1 MRDDGVPVWGVRE
14 LASVLTADDVIQ
26 AVKTALVD
34 LWRGEIRCPPPSQL
48 TFDDPS
54 GDCHIKSAQARN
66 GAHFSVKVATGFYDN
81 PRRGLPVNNGIV
93 LLFDARTG
101 IPSAIFQDHGWI
113 TSWRTAAA
121 GALAAQT
128 VARRG
133 CRLGIVGTG
142 HQAFLQALWISRL
155 LQAQS
160 VAIVGRSVEAV
171 DRLAERLAEHQV
183 IAANGQNLGSLVESC
198 DVIVLCTSAQEALL
212 HGSDLRPG
220 LSVISLGADGH
231 GKSELAASVFSA
243 VDRIAVDD
251 HAQCLANGDYGRA
264 VKVAPG
270 LVKPVSMLGELWAH
284 DDPLRRQDSD
294 SVVITLTGSGA
305 QDLALAQLAF
315 RRLVDAPS
323 PVLAHEH
330 GYATLTR

>member
-1 MRDDGVPVWGVRE
+1 MREDRVPVWGVRE
-14 LASVLTADDVIQ
+14 LAAVLTVDDVME
-26 AVKTALVD
+26 AVRTALVD
-34 LWRGEIRCPPPSQL
+34 LWRGDIRCPPPCQL

-54 GDCHIKSAQARN
+54 GDCHIKAAQARDS
-66 GAHFSVKVATGFYDN
+66 AHFAVKIATGFYAN

-128 VARRG
+128 VARQG

-155 LQAQS
+155 LQAES
-160 VAIVGRSVEAV
+160 VAIVGRSDEAV
-171 DRLAERLAEHQV
+171 DRLVERLAEHGV
-183 IAANGQNLGSLVESC
+183 IATNGQHLGSLVGSS
-198 DVIVLCTSAQEALL
+198 DVIVLCTSSQEALL

-251 HAQCLANGDYGRA
+251 YAQCMANGDYGRA
-264 VKVAPG
+264 VKVAPR
-270 LVKPVSMLGELWAH
+270 LVKPGSMLGELWAH
-284 DDPLRRQDSD
+284 GDSLRKKDSD

-315 RRLVDAPS
+315 RRLIDTPS
-323 PVLAHEH
+323 SVLAHEREF
-330 GYATLTR
+330 ATLMP